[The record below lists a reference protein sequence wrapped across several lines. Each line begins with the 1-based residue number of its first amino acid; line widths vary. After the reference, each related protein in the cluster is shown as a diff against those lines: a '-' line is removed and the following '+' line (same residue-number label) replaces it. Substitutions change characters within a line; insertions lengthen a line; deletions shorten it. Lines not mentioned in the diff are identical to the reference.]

1 MASSLPP
8 VKGSAFTF
16 DVSLVSQADTDVF
29 KTSCT
34 LAAGD
39 IQVSKDGGAFAN
51 ITTLPTEIGTS
62 GVLPVALSATE
73 MNADRVT
80 VRFHDA
86 AGDEWQDALVTI
98 YTAAQTLDT
107 TDGVADAVKAKTD
120 NLPASPAAVGSAMT
134 LADDAITAAKYD
146 ESTAFPLKSADTGAT
161 AVARTGADGDTLET
175 LSDQIDGIDVNGT
188 AAAVWAYTPRT
199 LTQTAAAVASVMAG
213 TSLTITRGDTL
224 SATLTGLGNIT
235 GYANLWFTVKWATS
249 DLDAAAI
256 IQIDTDTGLL
266 TVNGAAATAGN
277 GSITVDDATAGDIT
291 IALEASVTDDL
302 TPATGLVYD
311 VQWQSGTSIYTL
323 TSGVAVVSADVT
335 RAVA

>member
-1 MASSLPP
+1 MVKTGQQWSGLVVTKDSTGALATPSVGPVGALYVDGVSNGAGVTITGSNPYKWTVTLPALTAGQCVSMYITATIATIATAS
-8 VKGSAFTF
+8 VVAE
-16 DVSLVSQADTDVF
+16 DVADT
-29 KTSCT
+29 
-34 LAAGD
+34 
-39 IQVSKDGGAFAN
+39 
-51 ITTLPTEIGTS
+51 
-62 GVLPVALSATE
+62 VALSDVNT
-73 MNADRVT
+73 
-80 VRFHDA
+80 
-86 AGDEWQDALVTI
+86 AL
-98 YTAAQTLDT
+98 
-107 TDGVADAVKAKTD
+107 
-120 NLPASPAAVGSAMT
+120 AAV
-134 LADDAITAAKYD
+134 AK
-146 ESTAFPLKSADTGAT
+146 
-161 AVARTGADGDTLET
+161 TGADGDTLET
-175 LSDQIDGIDVNGT
+175 LSDQLDAIDVNGT

>member
-1 MASSLPP
+1 MPSYVTP
-8 VKGSAFTF
+8 KKNTAFVTY
-16 DVSLVSQADTDVF
+16 VSLEDQANPGLF
-29 KTSCT
+29 KASPT

-39 IQVSKDGGAFAN
+39 VLVATDDGAPGNAA
-51 ITTLPTEIGTS
+51 TLPTVDADFTKRVKVS
-62 GVLPVALSATE
+62 LSAGE
-73 MNADRVT
+73 MNGDNVT
-80 VRFHDA
+80 VIFSDA
-86 AGDEWQDALVTI
+86 AGAEWYDLTLNIQTSAQQVDDLAAPGDQMDLVN
-98 YTAAQTLDT
+98 AP
-107 TDGVADAVKAKTD
+107 
-120 NLPASPAAVGSAMT
+120 N
-134 LADDAITAAKYD
+134 
-146 ESTAFPLKSADTGAT
+146 AT
-161 AVARTGADGDTLET
+161 AVTAIQAGLATTGADGDTLET

-291 IALEASVTDDL
+291 IGIDEAATAWLV
-302 TPATGLVYD
+302 PATGYVYD
-311 VQWQSGTSIYTL
+311 VQVLRSTGAVNTL
-323 TSGVAVVSADVT
+323 TSGLLTVAADVT

>member
-1 MASSLPP
+1 MSIFRTYITAIDSATGTITVASMP
-8 VKGSAFTF
+8 
-16 DVSLVSQADTDVF
+16 
-29 KTSCT
+29 
-34 LAAGD
+34 
-39 IQVSKDGGAFAN
+39 
-51 ITTLPTEIGTS
+51 S
-62 GVLPVALSATE
+62 GYQFLSAINVLQ
-73 MNADRVT
+73 M
-80 VRFHDA
+80 
-86 AGDEWQDALVTI
+86 
-98 YTAAQTLDT
+98 
-107 TDGVADAVKAKTD
+107 
-120 NLPASPAAVGSAMT
+120 SANRH
-134 LADDAITAAKYD
+134 LQ
-146 ESTAFPLKSADTGAT
+146 
-161 AVARTGADGDTLET
+161 GADGDTLKT
-175 LSDQIDGIDVNGT
+175 LSDQLDAIDVNGT